1 MSEIAAENSPIGKER
16 FLIAIC
22 LGMLAGIGPL
32 CTDFYLPALP
42 QVAASLQA
50 SASEVQLSLTASL
63 IGIAAGQVFIGP
75 ISDMRGRR
83 MPLLVSLTIFLITSL
98 LCAASGTIMELVV
111 WRFMQGIAGAGGIVL
126 SRAIACDLYSGSD
139 LTEFFSLLMLINGI
153 APILS
158 PVAGGQIL
166 KFTDWSG
173 IFIVLSVLSLVIFT
187 FTWFGVKESLPV
199 ERRKSGG
206 IKEMLLA
213 FGHLFQD
220 KRFTAYALVHSFII
234 GGLFG
239 YIAASPFVLQ
249 GLYGLSAENFSLC
262 FAVNG
267 IGIMIAAQL
276 TGKMSGRFGEKGL
289 LKFGLTLALV
299 ASLAILFVSYFKISE
314 IWSIVVPLFIMV
326 SCIGIT
332 TTTSFALA
340 IQTQRNAAGSAS
352 GLLGVIAFLFGAIA
366 SPLVGIGG
374 GASAVPMGIV
384 LVSTNL
390 IAFLINQK
398 MK

>member
-187 FTWFGVKESLPV
+187 FAWFGVKESLPV

-206 IKEMLLA
+206 IKGMLLA

-220 KRFTAYALVHSFII
+220 KRFTGYALVHSFII

-276 TGKMSGRFGEKGL
+276 TGKMSGRFGEKCL

-384 LVSTNL
+384 LVGTNS

>member
-1 MSEIAAENSPIGKER
+1 
-16 FLIAIC
+16 
-22 LGMLAGIGPL
+22 
-32 CTDFYLPALP
+32 
-42 QVAASLQA
+42 
-50 SASEVQLSLTASL
+50 
-63 IGIAAGQVFIGP
+63 
-75 ISDMRGRR
+75 

-187 FTWFGVKESLPV
+187 FAWFGVKESLPV

-206 IKEMLLA
+206 IKGMLLA

-220 KRFTAYALVHSFII
+220 KRFTGYALVHSFII

-276 TGKMSGRFGEKGL
+276 TGKMSGRFGEKCL

-384 LVSTNL
+384 LVGTNS

>member
-276 TGKMSGRFGEKGL
+276 TGKMSGRFGEKCL

-384 LVSTNL
+384 LVGTNS

>member
-16 FLIAIC
+16 FLIATC

-111 WRFMQGIAGAGGIVL
+111 WRFMQGVAGAGGIVL

-187 FTWFGVKESLPV
+187 FVWFGVKESLPV

-206 IKEMLLA
+206 IKGMLIA
-213 FGHLFQD
+213 FAHLFHD
-220 KRFTAYALVHSFII
+220 KRFTGYALMHSFII

-352 GLLGVIAFLFGAIA
+352 GMLGVIAFLFGAIA

-384 LVSTNL
+384 LVGTNL